1 MELTKDILYE
11 ELEQGVAI
19 KKNLSNF
26 KEIDR
31 MYLISCG
38 SCMQSNIK

>member
-19 KKNLSNF
+19 KKNLSNQ
-26 KEIDR
+26 KEVDR
-31 MYLISCG
+31 MY
-38 SCMQSNIK
+38 